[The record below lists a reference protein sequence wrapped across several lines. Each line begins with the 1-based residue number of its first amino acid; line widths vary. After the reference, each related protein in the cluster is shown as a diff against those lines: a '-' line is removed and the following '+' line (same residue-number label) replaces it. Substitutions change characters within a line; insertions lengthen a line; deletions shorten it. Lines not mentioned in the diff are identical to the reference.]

1 MLMPFL
7 VASCASAPSEP
18 PAATLSLSTAPTL
31 ADLLANYRAFLAS
44 DRLLQVGTYSPE
56 NLRALYGSD
65 VDVGRQVETSFNSIS
80 IHGRAPAVV
89 GGTLQNGNKQPIGEA
104 VVGAILL
111 NGTVIGSGLTLRIDD
126 DKAGDPIRTI
136 LYETVA
142 KIFASEFA
150 TGGSVTDYG
159 NFPPLHGAPYPPPR
173 THPHGYQSIDFR
185 LQKGIRTAEL
195 KLQFDRN
202 GALSI
207 LSIGLERRLP

>member
-65 VDVGRQVETSFNSIS
+65 VDVGRKVDTSFNSVWV
-80 IHGRAPAVV
+80 GLRTPLVV
-89 GGTLQNGNKQPIGEA
+89 GGMPQSGDKQAIGR
-104 VVGAILL
+104 VMIGALLL
-111 NGTVIGSGLTLRIDD
+111 NRTVVSATVDLMIDD
-126 DKAGDPIRTI
+126 NKTGDPARTI

-142 KIFASEFA
+142 KIFAPELA
-150 TGGSVTDYG
+150 TGKKVSDDGGYYSPHG
-159 NFPPLHGAPYPPPR
+159 GFPPPP
-173 THPHGYQSIDFR
+173 THPHGNERIDIELR
-185 LQKGIRTAEL
+185 KGVRTVWIIL
-195 KLQFDRN
+195 LFGPD
-202 GALSI
+202 GALKS
-207 LSIGLERRLP
+207 LSSGLKHWLP